1 MPKQSIERKISTAER
16 NEELLQKE
24 DSALEDKFGDQ
35 VKRERKRSKKEKA
48 QTKGILNIGQHEI
61 QTLEQWIKLTRKRQQ
76 QKRTKMTGQQNEKDC
91 RRKVKKSR
99 NNQFG

>member
-35 VKRERKRSKKEKA
+35 VKREREKEIEERKSVDQRNLKHWLARNGVRTVDQIDKKKTA
-48 QTKGILNIGQHEI
+48 I
-61 QTLEQWIKLTRKRQQ
+61 
-76 QKRTKMTGQQNEKDC
+76 EKD
-91 RRKVKKSR
+91 K
-99 NNQFG
+99 NDWTIE

>member
-35 VKRERKRSKKEKA
+35 VKREREKEIEERKSVDKGNLKHWLARNTDVRTVDQIDKKKTA
-48 QTKGILNIGQHEI
+48 I
-61 QTLEQWIKLTRKRQQ
+61 
-76 QKRTKMTGQQNEKDC
+76 EKD
-91 RRKVKKSR
+91 K
-99 NNQFG
+99 NDWTTE